1 MAIETLFGP
10 SIADVQELRRQQQE
24 REIAGAGKEFGVF
37 APLYQASLRFG
48 NQAVQ
53 GANTLLG
60 AQDPML
66 KKATDIQGILT
77 QYQGQDLTDPVVL
90 KKISSDLAGKGYAKE
105 SFTIA
110 QDAAKYTQQAK
121 AETRAERA
129 LVLSEESAKDTRY
142 KNNPE
147 LLLRDALA
155 LPEEDPTRTALLTRY
170 SDIVKDKNYS
180 SAKQEADLAKAK
192 ADLAKT
198 QAETARIR
206 AITASEET
214 DTQGARVN
222 NNGVRIGKFDKVG
235 RYRSPEGK
243 TYTAKAME
251 TAQAEHDTTSDLIY
265 KLEQVTDDDIK
276 NAFGSAT
283 DWTTVPG
290 GGLIANKNTYNA
302 QTKINA
308 IQIQSVLNNLSKL
321 KGPSS
326 DKEMGQMIKDFPGYN
341 APPDVMRNWMNRATE
356 AANRFL
362 KRSESRYGFDTDYGT
377 EKRFSTE
384 KKPAEKAT
392 GTRTRTTRGGVIYT
406 VED

>member
-24 REIAGAGKEFGVF
+24 REIAGAGGQFGVF

-53 GANTLLG
+53 GMNTLLG

-110 QDAAKYTQQAK
+110 QDAARYTQQAK

-129 LVLSEESAKDTRY
+129 LVVTEESAKDAKY

-180 SAKQEADLAKAK
+180 TAKQEADLAKAK
-192 ADLAKT
+192 ADLART
-198 QAETARIR
+198 QAETTRIQALAAKEGEIGVLGKPGPIGKLGGYRDVNGQIYAPTEIAKQR
-206 AITASEET
+206 AAFEALGTMLDKTNNITA
-214 DTQGARVN
+214 Q
-222 NNGVRIGKFDKVG
+222 
-235 RYRSPEGK
+235 
-243 TYTAKAME
+243 
-251 TAQAEHDTTSDLIY
+251 
-265 KLEQVTDDDIK
+265 DIK
-276 NAFGSAT
+276 NAESIFDYTQETGMIKGAAAKVSEKTVDAQTRLAAVQLLQQIDSLPPGSA
-283 DWTTVPG
+283 
-290 GGLIANKNTYNA
+290 
-302 QTKINA
+302 
-308 IQIQSVLNNLSKL
+308 
-321 KGPSS
+321 S
-326 DKEMGQMIKDFPGYN
+326 DADMKAAKAAFPGYGSS
-341 APPDVMRNWMNRATE
+341 RNLLRWINDTKTTLSKNYNDQADK
-356 AANRFL
+356 F
-362 KRSESRYGFDTDYGT
+362 GFTKKVKTTPLLSFDKEKGT
-377 EKRFSTE
+377 AQDEW
-384 KKPAEKAT
+384 AVI
-392 GTRTRTTRGGVIYT
+392 GVQK
-406 VED
+406 